1 MPKVV
6 YSQKFRTEWLKD
18 PLLSKW
24 LECKASAKQVAA
36 CKHCGCQL
44 GSRYSD
50 LKAHANTKKH
60 RELAG
65 SSSIQKQLGFT
76 TKRQVQPGNAA
87 EGRTALF
94 IAEHSSI
101 MTADHLCQLYRK
113 SFPDSEAARA
123 YQMRR
128 SKCASVIKNVLG
140 PHFKADLAQDIGDSY
155 YSLIIDESTD
165 ISVTKFLA
173 ISIICH
179 SVTKSRIMTTFL
191 NLCTLEVCT
200 ADGIVAAVKSTMME
214 YCLKLERIRG
224 KTDEFSVADE
234 AVMRESCI
242 RFITTLV
249 DQIRQRLP
257 DNITVLQKTS
267 LLSVEN
273 ALCVVKEPLIPLL
286 EAMAVPPETIE
297 KIQNQWG
304 KITLLDWKQISSTQ
318 SFWCEVHSYKDA
330 CGENPFA
337 ELAGFAMSMLVLP
350 YSNAEVERTFSQ
362 LNIVTS
368 KLRNKLKPE
377 TTNAILVVRAGLKRH
392 QKSCF
397 DYELPAAVVSAIGTS
412 ATYVQPSHLSGP
424 STSTSGPVEMV
435 SDDNSS
441 DEDLDVFFVDLS
453 RSIGELLRMIKNL
466 AESGG
471 FLISF

>member
-1 MPKVV
+1 MYENQINLGYLLFLRPILTDVQKVNKAFEAKDADQTKLLKDLMTLLSSLVEKVV
-6 YSQKFRTEWLKD
+6 IPTEQIDVLTCR
-18 PLLSKW
+18 
-24 LECKASAKQVAA
+24 LE
-36 CKHCGCQL
+36 
-44 GSRYSD
+44 
-50 LKAHANTKKH
+50 
-60 RELAG
+60 
-65 SSSIQKQLGFT
+65 
-76 TKRQVQPGNAA
+76 
-87 EGRTALF
+87 
-94 IAEHSSI
+94 
-101 MTADHLCQLYRK
+101 DHLNPKPY
-113 SFPDSEAARA
+113 
-123 YQMRR
+123 
-128 SKCASVIKNVLG
+128 LG
-140 PHFKADLAQDIGDSY
+140 YLFETYVDNMKAQ
-155 YSLIIDESTD
+155 
-165 ISVTKFLA
+165 
-173 ISIICH
+173 
-179 SVTKSRIMTTFL
+179 
-191 NLCTLEVCT
+191 
-200 ADGIVAAVKSTMME
+200 
-214 YCLKLERIRG
+214 

-249 DQIRQRLP
+249 DEIRQRLP

-362 LNIVTS
+362 LNIVKS

-435 SDDNSS
+435 SDDNSG
-441 DEDLDVFFVDLS
+441 DEDLDVFFVDL
-453 RSIGELLRMIKNL
+453 
-466 AESGG
+466 
-471 FLISF
+471 

>member
-1 MPKVV
+1 M
-6 YSQKFRTEWLKD
+6 
-18 PLLSKW
+18 
-24 LECKASAKQVAA
+24 KAQ
-36 CKHCGCQL
+36 
-44 GSRYSD
+44 
-50 LKAHANTKKH
+50 
-60 RELAG
+60 
-65 SSSIQKQLGFT
+65 
-76 TKRQVQPGNAA
+76 
-87 EGRTALF
+87 
-94 IAEHSSI
+94 
-101 MTADHLCQLYRK
+101 
-113 SFPDSEAARA
+113 
-123 YQMRR
+123 
-128 SKCASVIKNVLG
+128 
-140 PHFKADLAQDIGDSY
+140 
-155 YSLIIDESTD
+155 
-165 ISVTKFLA
+165 
-173 ISIICH
+173 
-179 SVTKSRIMTTFL
+179 
-191 NLCTLEVCT
+191 
-200 ADGIVAAVKSTMME
+200 
-214 YCLKLERIRG
+214 

-350 YSNAEVERTFSQ
+350 YSNAEVERTLSQ
-362 LNIVTS
+362 LNIVKS

-397 DYELPAAVVSAIGTS
+397 DYELPAAVVGAIGTS

-435 SDDNSS
+435 SDDNSG
-441 DEDLDVFFVDLS
+441 DEDLDVFFVDLHS
-453 RSIGELLRMIKNL
+453 CHALNIAEIRVNYRHNIVVLNLTTRECLKKLVAISVLQCIPLIAKAPGRPPDKHWLLHGIDGDLEAETLLPGLLSTVPVLL
-466 AESGG
+466 ATREGRTNTLQFGDPVPPRTCDAVPLASTKEGAKG
-471 FLISF
+471 QGRTCCVA

>member
-1 MPKVV
+1 M
-6 YSQKFRTEWLKD
+6 QKCFRVLYVDYGNRCTMDSASLR
-18 PLLSKW
+18 PLPP
-24 LECKASAKQVAA
+24 
-36 CKHCGCQL
+36 
-44 GSRYSD
+44 
-50 LKAHANTKKH
+50 
-60 RELAG
+60 ELASVPACALRMSLANVCPIKG
-65 SSSIQKQLGFT
+65 NKWDEAAIVFFVGLNGFNLPL
-76 TKRQVQPGNAA
+76 VA
-87 EGRTALF
+87 EKKGHRRTGL
-94 IAEHSSI
+94 E
-101 MTADHLCQLYRK
+101 DHLNPKPY
-113 SFPDSEAARA
+113 
-123 YQMRR
+123 
-128 SKCASVIKNVLG
+128 LG
-140 PHFKADLAQDIGDSY
+140 YLFETYVDNMKAQ
-155 YSLIIDESTD
+155 
-165 ISVTKFLA
+165 
-173 ISIICH
+173 
-179 SVTKSRIMTTFL
+179 
-191 NLCTLEVCT
+191 
-200 ADGIVAAVKSTMME
+200 
-214 YCLKLERIRG
+214 

-297 KIQNQWG
+297 KIRNQWG

-362 LNIVTS
+362 LNIVKS

-397 DYELPAAVVSAIGTS
+397 DYDLPAAVVGAIGTS

-424 STSTSGPVEMV
+424 STSTSGPVEIV
-435 SDDNSS
+435 SDDNSG
-441 DEDLDVFFVDLS
+441 DEDLDVFFVDL
-453 RSIGELLRMIKNL
+453 
-466 AESGG
+466 
-471 FLISF
+471 